1 MLMDLYS
8 SFFSGAPRRFMLRTI
23 DLALA
28 EDGEDLTSVALFPE
42 SDLLTADIVAKE
54 HMTVAGLPLA
64 PLILERCA
72 AGFAPQ
78 APYSVELLRQDGAR
92 VTPGDLLLQMQGQ
105 ARLLLKAERVILNF
119 LCHLSGIATLT
130 RQYANALAGSR
141 TRLLDTRKTLPGLRY
156 PEKYAV
162 LVGGGHN
169 HRKNLE
175 EMLMLKDNHIDQ
187 AGSIQA
193 AVEKLRTI
201 LPRCPPIEVECRDA
215 SDVDAAVA
223 AGVERI
229 MLDNMTPEGIAA
241 CLKRIPAAIE
251 TEISGGVDLDNLI
264 LLGSLGADFISV
276 GRITHSARSMDIS
289 MRIATPAPEPIRIH
303 KSPEAS

>member
-1 MLMDLYS
+1 MHKDIFPT
-8 SFFSGAPRRFMLRTI
+8 FFRGPARRFTLCAI
-23 DLALA
+23 DLALT
-28 EDGEDLTSVALFPE
+28 EDGEDLTSDSLFPE
-42 SDLLTADIVAKE
+42 DELLAADIVAKDE
-54 HMTVAGLPLA
+54 MVVAGLPLVSI
-64 PLILERCA
+64 ILERCA

-78 APYSVELLRQDGAR
+78 APYTVRLLRQDGA
-92 VTPGDLLLQMQGQ
+92 TTSTGELLAQLRGQ

-130 RQYANALAGSR
+130 RHYADALAGSR

-193 AVEKLRTI
+193 AVEKLRQA
-201 LPRCPPIEVECRDA
+201 LSRCPPIEVECRDA

-223 AGVERI
+223 AGVARI

-241 CLKRIPAAIE
+241 CLQRIPPGIE
-251 TEISGGVDLDNLI
+251 TEISGGVHLANLAQ
-264 LLGSLGADFISV
+264 LGGLGADFISV
-276 GRITHSARSMDIS
+276 GRITHGARSMDIS
-289 MRIATPAPEPIRIH
+289 MRVEKLAPETTRIH
-303 KSPEAS
+303 GSPEAS